1 MNRWALRGY
10 HARLDEHILDHA
22 EHAGGGFWENL
33 SNAFSQVAFMPHGHC
48 YLWQPPLVWSH
59 VVTDLLIGFAYLS
72 ISLSLYALIKK
83 IRVPFSAMVLAFGVF
98 IGACGATHFMEV
110 WNLWNAAYWT
120 GAFVKVITAVAS
132 VATCVWL
139 IKIKPQIV
147 SVANAA
153 KVSEQRRE
161 ALELMNEE
169 LKQKRDELFATNQ
182 VLAEQQKRL
191 AHAAKMSALG
201 EMAGGIAHEI
211 NSPLAI
217 VTVRANQLERLQ
229 ARGQLTPEAVTQEAQ
244 LIAKTAKRIG
254 DIIKGL
260 RAFAR
265 EGSDDPLETA
275 SVAELVDDALVL
287 CQTRFKNNNVSLKI
301 DVIDKGLHI
310 ECRAVQ
316 ITQVVLNLL
325 ANAYDAVA
333 KLDERWVSLQVL
345 DRGDSVELTVTDS
358 GHGIDEDIQAKIMQ
372 PFFTTKGVGRGTGLG
387 LSISKGIVEAH
398 QGKLEL
404 DATAPNTKFVLT
416 LPKQPKREP
425 SA

>member
-1 MNRWALRGY
+1 
-10 HARLDEHILDHA
+10 
-22 EHAGGGFWENL
+22 
-33 SNAFSQVAFMPHGHC
+33 MPHGHC
-48 YLWQPPLVWSH
+48 YLWQPPLVWTH

-72 ISLSLYALIKK
+72 ISISLYALIKK
-83 IRVPFSAMVLAFGVF
+83 IEVPFSAMVLAFGVF

-110 WNLWNAAYWT
+110 WNLWNADYWS

-147 SVANAA
+147 RVADAA

-161 ALELMNEE
+161 ALELMNAE
-169 LKQKRDELFATNQ
+169 LRQKRDELFATNQ
-182 VLAEQQKRL
+182 VLAEQQKLL
-191 AHAAKMSALG
+191 AHSAKMSALG

-217 VTVRANQLERLQ
+217 VTVRANQLERMQ
-229 ARGQLTPEAVTQEAQ
+229 ARGKLTPEAVIHEAQ

-265 EGSDDPLETA
+265 EGSEDPLEAA

-287 CQTRFKNNNVSLKI
+287 CQTRFRNNEVSLKI
-301 DVIDKGLHI
+301 ATIAEDLRI

-316 ITQVVLNLL
+316 ITQVILNLL
-325 ANAYDAVA
+325 SNAYDAVA
-333 KLDERWVSLQVL
+333 TLDERWVSLDVW
-345 DRGDSVELTVTDS
+345 DRGDFVEITVTDS
-358 GHGIDEDIQAKIMQ
+358 GRGIAEDIRPKIMQ

-398 QGKLEL
+398 QGILEL
-404 DATAPNTKFVLT
+404 DATAPNTRFVMS
-416 LPKQPKREP
+416 LPKKPKRE
-425 SA
+425 